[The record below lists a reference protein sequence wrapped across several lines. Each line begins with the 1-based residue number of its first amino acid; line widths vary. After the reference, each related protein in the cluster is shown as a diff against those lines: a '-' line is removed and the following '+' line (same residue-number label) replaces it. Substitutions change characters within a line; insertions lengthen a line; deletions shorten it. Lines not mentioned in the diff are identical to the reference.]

1 MNNMFRRIIGTSAL
15 GVAGM
20 AFFVNRT
27 ARVEKHLDLPPDTL
41 ISDLKP
47 SFKQSD
53 VKGLLQDS
61 YTITLH
67 ANQFTNPNALDLA
80 KAMLQDGKVI
90 FPQKLL
96 FQMVNRREHPRESTN
111 LKPGEHLIGNHFII
125 RESSPVEFIVTS
137 ADPGID
143 MNLSL
148 RVETPN
154 ADQVTFRL
162 SVKGWTTDEKS
173 AELFR
178 DPKVNALHEIY
189 SKLLLDNAVR
199 RLTK

>member
-1 MNNMFRRIIGTSAL
+1 MFRRIIATSAL

-20 AFFVNRT
+20 ALLVNRT
-27 ARVEKHLDLPPDTL
+27 ARVEKHLDLPPDTH
-41 ISDLKP
+41 ISDLKT

-53 VKGLLQDS
+53 VKGSLEDS

-67 ANQFTNPNALDLA
+67 ANEVTNPNARDLA

-90 FPQKLL
+90 LPQKL
-96 FQMVNRREHPRESTN
+96 FFRMVNRREHPCESTN
-111 LKPGEHLIGNHFII
+111 LKPGEYLIGNHFII
-125 RESSPVEFIVTS
+125 RESSPVEFIVTN
-137 ADPGID
+137 AEPGME

-148 RVETPN
+148 RVETSN
-154 ADQVTFRL
+154 ADQVTFIL

-173 AELFR
+173 AEIFR
-178 DPKVNALHEIY
+178 DPKFTKLHEIY